1 MQEGAEDVGVV
12 VQNHLL
18 KRHRQLPPF
27 GGVKFLG
34 QLLDQ
39 RRDFRI
45 VISAKI
51 VAHARNAGGREE
63 ILGVAGGGCYQRG
76 GVNIPAAHVR
86 QELPAVCGA
95 VDVHVNADLFEGRLG
110 GLGQQGQL
118 LTGGVG
124 QPADGQLH
132 AVLFPDAVAVGI
144 HPARFLQNRLR
155 TLGVVGF
162 RRDVLAAK
170 GGEAVGERTVGRD
183 AVAVQE
189 GLHEALLVDAHGDC
203 PADGGILDDG
213 AGHVHGAEE
222 GAGGLDG
229 GELITAVFKIGVG
242 LIGHAVGGVDI
253 PGL

>member
-18 KRHRQLPPF
+18 KRHRHLAPL
-27 GGVKFLG
+27 GGVKFPG

-39 RRDFRI
+39 RRDLRI
-45 VISAKI
+45 VINAKI
-51 VAHARNAGGREE
+51 VAHAGNAGGGEE
-63 ILGVAGGGCYQRG
+63 ILGVAGGSCYQRG
-76 GVNIPAAHVR
+76 SVNIPAAHVR
-86 QELPAVCGA
+86 QKLPAVCSA

-155 TLGVVGF
+155 ALGVVGF
-162 RRDVLAAK
+162 RRDVLAAE
-170 GGEAVGERTVGRD
+170 GGEAIGERAAGGN
-183 AVAVQE
+183 AVAVQK

-203 PADGGILDDG
+203 PADGGVLDNG
-213 AGHVHGAEE
+213 TGHVHGAEE

-229 GELITAVFKIGVG
+229 GELITAVFKIGVS
-242 LIGHAVGGVDI
+242 LIGHAVGGVNI